1 MSAAHT
7 AIQRVGKAASLE
19 ERDWKTLHREM
30 TADFVNEI
38 SEITFRGIGCCT
50 RGKHRTGEVLQR
62 CKEKELRKKKDLH

>member
-1 MSAAHT
+1 
-7 AIQRVGKAASLE
+7 
-19 ERDWKTLHREM
+19 M